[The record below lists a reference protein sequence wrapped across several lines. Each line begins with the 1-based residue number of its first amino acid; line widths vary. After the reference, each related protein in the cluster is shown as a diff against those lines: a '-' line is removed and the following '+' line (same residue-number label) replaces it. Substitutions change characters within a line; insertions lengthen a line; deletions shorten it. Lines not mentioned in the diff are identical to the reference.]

1 MSTKNIFKIPLIF
14 ISFVF
19 LNGCAETD
27 SSGSVNFGEISFEN
41 SGSVDAQESFLIGVK
56 SLHNFQFDDA
66 RIAFEEAA
74 EIDPTFALAYWGQAM
89 SNNFPLWARQNT
101 EEARNALKKF
111 APTYESMFEF
121 TTRSHI
127 PNCKN
132 MCEGMC
138 NACAEDGA
146 ISA

>member
-14 ISFVF
+14 ISLVF

-27 SSGSVNFGEISFEN
+27 SSGRVNFGEISFEN

-74 EIDPTFALAYWGQAM
+74 EIDPTFGH
-89 SNNFPLWARQNT
+89 
-101 EEARNALKKF
+101 EI
-111 APTYESMFEF
+111 
-121 TTRSHI
+121 TTWH
-127 PNCKN
+127 
-132 MCEGMC
+132 
-138 NACAEDGA
+138 
-146 ISA
+146 